1 TSHPKEMT
9 SRLIEAHGN
18 LPKLVPFLHLPV
30 QAGSDRVLAAMK
42 RGYTSLEFK
51 SIARRLRQ
59 ARPDMILS
67 SDFIVGFPGETEEDF
82 QKTLDLIRDVG
93 FDQSFSFVYSRRPG
107 TPAADLHDDTP
118 QEEKLDR
125 LYRLQAL
132 VNDQAKVISEAMVG
146 TVQRVLVERPSRR
159 DPKEYAGRT
168 ENNRMVNF
176 QGHPRLVGQM
186 VDVVI
191 TQTMTNSLR
200 GRLVM
205 ADEPDRKSVV

>member
-1 TSHPKEMT
+1 
-9 SRLIEAHGN
+9 
-18 LPKLVPFLHLPV
+18 
-30 QAGSDRVLAAMK
+30 MK

-59 ARPDMILS
+59 ARPDMTLS

-82 QKTLDLIRDVG
+82 QKTLGLIRDVG

-107 TPAADLHDDTP
+107 TPAADLHDDTA
-118 QEEKLDR
+118 QEQKLDR

-132 VNDQAKVISEAMVG
+132 VNEQAAAISESMVG
-146 TVQRVLVERPSRR
+146 TVQRILVERPSRR

-176 QGHPRLVGQM
+176 VGHPRLVGQM
-186 VDVVI
+186 VDVII

-205 ADEPDRKSVV
+205 ADDAAARSTHKDPA